1 MRLQLMV
8 YQFYLPH
15 QIRDWISIYKLN
27 MNLLALVSKVFF
39 FLSPQT
45 RHFTDKNVFR
55 LLEEKAE
62 RKPLK
67 AGLDVRCC

>member
-1 MRLQLMV
+1 MRLQLTV

-39 FLSPQT
+39 FS
-45 RHFTDKNVFR
+45 FSSNEAFY
-55 LLEEKAE
+55 
-62 RKPLK
+62 
-67 AGLDVRCC
+67 G

>member
-27 MNLLALVSKVFF
+27 MNLLALVSKVSFF
-39 FLSPQT
+39 FLLKRGILRIKTFSVCL
-45 RHFTDKNVFR
+45 K
-55 LLEEKAE
+55 
-62 RKPLK
+62 RKQKENL
-67 AGLDVRCC
+67 